1 MRSSRAGFTIVET
14 LVAVIVLSVGALAL
28 ASSGGSIT
36 RMLSNGQR
44 KTRAATV
51 AATILDSLRTKA
63 YSAIPKCSGL
73 ASGTGSGPVTAY
85 GNQYTTAWDVSG
97 AGTSR
102 RIEVRVAYRV
112 GPRVHGDTLVA
123 TIHPPCP

>member
-14 LVAVIVLSVGALAL
+14 LVAVIVLAVGALAL

-63 YSAIPKCSGL
+63 YTAIPKCSGL
-73 ASGTGSGPVTAY
+73 ASGTSSVPVAAY
-85 GNQYTTAWDVSG
+85 GNQYSASWNVSG

-112 GPRVHGDTLVA
+112 GPRAHGDTLVA